1 MAGFPIR
8 FAPGP
13 AAGPPSGPPI
23 RIRWLEGTFASC
35 SPKALFPWYPLVVVI
50 PPSPIVTSTM
60 DSIRQV
66 EKDRVPAATTFV
78 VVAVVAAL
86 VVFSLLR

>member
-1 MAGFPIR
+1 M
-8 FAPGP
+8 
-13 AAGPPSGPPI
+13 S
-23 RIRWLEGTFASC
+23 
-35 SPKALFPWYPLVVVI
+35 VVI